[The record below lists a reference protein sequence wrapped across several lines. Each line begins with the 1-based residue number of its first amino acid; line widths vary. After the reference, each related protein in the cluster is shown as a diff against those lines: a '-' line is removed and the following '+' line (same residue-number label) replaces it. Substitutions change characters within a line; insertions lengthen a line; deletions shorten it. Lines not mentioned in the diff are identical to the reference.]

1 MFRSASGPAG
11 LSINTGTANS
21 LFGSNTPAQSTS
33 IGFGTATAQQQQQQ
47 PQNTGSLFGAPTP
60 ASGGLFG
67 GGTTT
72 SQQQQQQTP
81 NLFGQPAQQQPQQQ
95 QAFGGG
101 GIFGQP
107 QQQAQQQQTGG
118 TFGQPQQQQPSGG
131 IFGQPAQQ
139 QQQQAQQQQQMSLFG
154 GGTTTTPA
162 ATGGGGLFG
171 GGATTQQQ
179 PAQNTGTSLFGGGA
193 AQPAQQQTTGTSLF
207 GTAQPAQQQNTGTT
221 SLFGQPQQQQQQQ
234 QQQQP
239 AQQQPAQQQQT
250 ASLFGGTG
258 GAFLF
263 GTTKPA
269 TTTLG
274 GTSFGTTQPS
284 TTSTQQQPTSTGL
297 SLSMG
302 QNTTTQQQQS
312 AGSKIDLA
320 ALRSTTRFSD
330 LTDSLQAQLT
340 QIDDSIQKCI
350 SDCSAINAFLPGH
363 ESQLSSIPVDVSF
376 VSRKSE
382 GAAGALNSDV
392 LAIASLKETVK
403 KDAANAK
410 LSFKSIDQ
418 LRLPGG
424 YWQAGLW
431 SSSAAGG
438 ASRSGAGQQQG
449 DNSGTPKTSATKSST
464 GQKTGQQED
473 EEAEAESNQ
482 DLLGYFSKTADEM
495 DEMMKRFER
504 NLGEIE
510 VHLHGVQG
518 NVLEQLQRAAFGQ
531 QKQLAQGGGQDSAM
545 NGDGQV
551 DHRVVE
557 LAGVLRDFEESILKV
572 AGVVG
577 GVKEGITELQL
588 RDFMGHGS

>member
-11 LSINTGTANS
+11 LSINTGTAN
-21 LFGSNTPAQSTS
+21 LFGSTPAQSTGT
-33 IGFGTATAQQQQQQ
+33 GFGTATAQQ

-67 GGTTT
+67 GGGTT
-72 SQQQQQQTP
+72 SQQQQQQQQQPGQQQQQQTP
-81 NLFGQPAQQQPQQQ
+81 SLFGQPAQQPQQQ
-95 QAFGGG
+95 QSTG

-107 QQQAQQQQTGG
+107 QQQQQTGGGIFGQPAQQQQT
-118 TFGQPQQQQPSGG
+118 SGG

-139 QQQQAQQQQQMSLFG
+139 QQQQQPQQQQMSLFG

-162 ATGGGGLFG
+162 ATGGGLFG
-171 GGATTQQQ
+171 GGATTQQ
-179 PAQNTGTSLFGGGA
+179 PAQSTGTSLFGGGA
-193 AQPAQQQTTGTSLF
+193 AQPAQQTGTTSLF
-207 GTAQPAQQQNTGTT
+207 GTAQPAQQTTGTT

-234 QQQQP
+234 QP
-239 AQQQPAQQQQT
+239 QQQQT
-250 ASLFGGTG
+250 SLFGGTG
-258 GAFLF
+258 GTSLF
-263 GTTKPA
+263 GPKPA
-269 TTTLG
+269 TTT
-274 GTSFGTTQPS
+274 GTTSLFGTAQPS
-284 TTSTQQQPTSTGL
+284 TTTTQPASTGL

-302 QNTTTQQQQS
+302 QSQNTTAAQNAA
-312 AGSKIDLA
+312 AGSKVDLPS
-320 ALRSTTRFSD
+320 LRSTTRFSD
-330 LTDSLQAQLT
+330 LTDSLQSQLT
-340 QIDDSIQKCI
+340 QIDESIQKCI

-363 ESQLSSIPVDVSF
+363 EQQLSSIPLDVSF

-403 KDAANAK
+403 KDAANAR

-431 SSSAAGG
+431 SS
-438 ASRSGAGQQQG
+438 ASRSGGQAGEG
-449 DNSGTPKTSATKSST
+449 NGAAKTSASKSGS
-464 GQKTGQQED
+464 GASKTGQQEE
-473 EEAEAESNQ
+473 EEADAESNQ
-482 DLLGYFSKTADEM
+482 DLIGYFSKTADEM
-495 DEMMKRFER
+495 DEMMRRFER

-518 NVLEQLQRAAFGQ
+518 NVLEQLQRAAG
-531 QKQLAQGGGQDSAM
+531 QKQLEQPSV
-545 NGDGQV
+545 NGEGQV
-551 DHRVVE
+551 DQRVVE

>member
-11 LSINTGTANS
+11 LSINTGTAN
-21 LFGSNTPAQSTS
+21 LFGSTPAQSTGT
-33 IGFGTATAQQQQQQ
+33 GFGTASAQQ

-67 GGTTT
+67 GGGTT
-72 SQQQQQQTP
+72 SQQQQQQQQIP
-81 NLFGQPAQQQPQQQ
+81 SLFGQPAQQPQQQ
-95 QAFGGG
+95 QSTG

-107 QQQAQQQQTGG
+107 QQQQQQQQTSGGIFGQPAQQQQT
-118 TFGQPQQQQPSGG
+118 SGG

-139 QQQQAQQQQQMSLFG
+139 QQQQQQQQPQQQQMSLFG
-154 GGTTTTPA
+154 SGTTTTPA
-162 ATGGGGLFG
+162 ATGGGLFG
-171 GGATTQQQ
+171 GGATTQQ
-179 PAQNTGTSLFGGGA
+179 PAQSTGTSLFAQPAQQTGTTSLFGA
-193 AQPAQQQTTGTSLF
+193 AQPAQQT
-207 GTAQPAQQQNTGTT
+207 TGTT

-234 QQQQP
+234 QQQP
-239 AQQQPAQQQQT
+239 QQQQT
-250 ASLFGGTG
+250 SLFGGTG
-258 GAFLF
+258 GTSLF
-263 GTTKPA
+263 GTRPA
-269 TTTLG
+269 TTT
-274 GTSFGTTQPS
+274 GTTSLFGTAQPS
-284 TTSTQQQPTSTGL
+284 TTTTQPASTGL

-302 QNTTTQQQQS
+302 QSQNTTAAQNAA
-312 AGSKIDLA
+312 AGSKVDLP

-330 LTDSLQAQLT
+330 LTDSLQSQLT
-340 QIDDSIQKCI
+340 QIDESIQKCI
-350 SDCSAINAFLPGH
+350 SDCSAINAFMPGH
-363 ESQLSSIPVDVSF
+363 EQQLSSIPLDVSF

-392 LAIASLKETVK
+392 QAIASLKETVK
-403 KDAANAK
+403 KDAANAR

-431 SSSAAGG
+431 SS
-438 ASRSGAGQQQG
+438 ASRSGQQTETNG
-449 DNSGTPKTSATKSST
+449 AAKTSATKSGNAS
-464 GQKTGQQED
+464 KTGQQEE
-473 EEAEAESNQ
+473 EEADAESNQ
-482 DLLGYFSKTADEM
+482 DLIGYFSKTADEM

-518 NVLEQLQRAAFGQ
+518 NVLEQLQRAAG
-531 QKQLAQGGGQDSAM
+531 QKQLVQETA
-545 NGDGQV
+545 NGSEGQV
-551 DHRVVE
+551 DQRVVE

-588 RDFMGHGS
+588 RDFMGNGS

>member
-21 LFGSNTPAQSTS
+21 LFGSNTPAQSTGT
-33 IGFGTATAQQQQQQ
+33 GFGTATAQQQQQQ

-72 SQQQQQQTP
+72 SQQQQQQQTP

-424 YWQAGLW
+424 IGRLVFGLLLRLVVLR
-431 SSSAAGG
+431 GL
-438 ASRSGAGQQQG
+438 
-449 DNSGTPKTSATKSST
+449 SST